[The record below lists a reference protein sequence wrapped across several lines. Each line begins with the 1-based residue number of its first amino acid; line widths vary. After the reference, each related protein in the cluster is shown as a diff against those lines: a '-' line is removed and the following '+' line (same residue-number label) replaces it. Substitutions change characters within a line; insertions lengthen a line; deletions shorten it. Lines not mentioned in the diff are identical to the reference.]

1 MSGPFDAILGFHNAF
16 RKDIRLI
23 DEAALDLARGKPGGQ
38 SPLDRYRFLNEIL
51 AWHAHGEEQA
61 VFPALDRV
69 APLLSEPYI
78 IDHGGLDA
86 LSDALNSAVS
96 AGDVVESARVAAA
109 FKFHLDI
116 HLRKE
121 DAQVYRLLRERLDD
135 AEQARVVGM
144 VAAAVP
150 QARFPETVGWL
161 FPLLGDTDRENV
173 TRAMQSLL
181 PAPAFA
187 GTAQLIRKAIGEDW
201 AELARRIP
209 SLEHHQEV

>member
-16 RKDIRLI
+16 RSDISLI
-23 DEAALDLARGKPGGQ
+23 DAAALDLARGNPDRKSQ
-38 SPLDRYRFLNEIL
+38 LERYRFFNEIL

-78 IDHGGLDA
+78 TDHGGLDT
-86 LSDALNSAVS
+86 LSDALNAAVS
-96 AGDVVESARVAAA
+96 AGDSIATARAAAA

-135 AEQARVVGM
+135 AEQARVVGT
-144 VAAAVP
+144 VATAVP
-150 QARFPETVGWL
+150 QARFAETIGWL
-161 FPLLGDTDRENV
+161 FPLLGDADRENV
-173 TRAMQSLL
+173 TRVMQTLL

-187 GTAQLIRKAIGEDW
+187 GTAQLIRKAIGDDW
-201 AELARRIP
+201 DELARRIP
-209 SLEHHQEV
+209 SLGQ